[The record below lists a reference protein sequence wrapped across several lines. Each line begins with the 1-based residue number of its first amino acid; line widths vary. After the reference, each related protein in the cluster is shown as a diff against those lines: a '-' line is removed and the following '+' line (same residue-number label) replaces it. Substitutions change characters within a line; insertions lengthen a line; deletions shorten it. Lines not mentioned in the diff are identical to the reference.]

1 MRFSKFKQFTS
12 SLIIPLLISC
22 GVNMSDWPY
31 VNLDFDVED
40 AKMVYIDYVNRD
52 RLSKYYE
59 CYSSQAET
67 VAAVYNFIESFHVSE
82 NITSKNVSDYNRKI
96 CFYFLLN
103 DNRIYDFKAYYF
115 SGATTYFMHKDE
127 LRLFPADFG
136 SGFLGFME
144 RNESNFIYL

>member
-1 MRFSKFKQFTS
+1 
-12 SLIIPLLISC
+12 
-22 GVNMSDWPY
+22 
-31 VNLDFDVED
+31 
-40 AKMVYIDYVNRD
+40 MVYIDYVNRD

-59 CYSSQAET
+59 CYSSQADT
-67 VAAVYNFIESFHVSE
+67 VAAVYNFIESFHVDE

-103 DNRIYDFKAYYF
+103 DNSIYDFKAYYF

-144 RNESNFIYL
+144 RNDSGFIYL